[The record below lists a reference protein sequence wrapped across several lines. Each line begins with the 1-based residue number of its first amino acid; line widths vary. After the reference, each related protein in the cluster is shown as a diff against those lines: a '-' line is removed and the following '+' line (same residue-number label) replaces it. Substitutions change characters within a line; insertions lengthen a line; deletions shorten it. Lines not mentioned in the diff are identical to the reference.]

1 MDYRVQPPV
10 SHPSA
15 QPNSSDQIQ
24 LSGEEAAQLAEGLK
38 QQLRQGEI
46 PASDSDAIEKMVAGL
61 GDKRGLLRLTFAE
74 SLGAVGSAAVPS
86 LCIAMRRHENV
97 TVRRAAAKTLT
108 LINDVKALPD
118 LLEAL
123 LEDPDP
129 VVQGSAVGAMACI
142 GAASVDGLL
151 DVLINP
157 KSSQMQ
163 IGLASW
169 GLSFVGAK
177 APEAL
182 RKAACSE
189 HAQVR
194 TAAIAALG
202 DQIQQLDDLDARE
215 LLQNALK
222 DPEEEVRAEAT
233 TLLGKLHDTSWGA
246 PLLLPMLRDQDAQV
260 RKNAALSLMKLRDPQ
275 VISRLRTELEQE
287 QDSSVIT
294 IFNLAINQLSR
305 DEND

>member
-1 MDYRVQPPV
+1 MDYRVHHPV

-15 QPNSSDQIQ
+15 QPNSSDPIQ

-46 PASDSDAIEKMVAGL
+46 PAGDSDAIEKMVAGL

-74 SLGAVGSAAVPS
+74 SLGAIGSAAVPS

-215 LLQNALK
+215 LLQNALN

-233 TLLGKLHDTSWGA
+233 TLLGKLHDTNWGA
-246 PLLLPMLRDQDAQV
+246 PLLLPMLSDQHPQV

-305 DEND
+305 DE